1 VISGTGRPHT
11 IAAPVG
17 TTQIAPTILH
27 LLGLR
32 PDALQAVRIEGTEVL
47 PR

>member
-1 VISGTGRPHT
+1 MISGTDRPHT
-11 IAAPVG
+11 VATPVG

-32 PDALQAVRIEGTEVL
+32 PDALQAVRIECTQVL
-47 PR
+47 PG